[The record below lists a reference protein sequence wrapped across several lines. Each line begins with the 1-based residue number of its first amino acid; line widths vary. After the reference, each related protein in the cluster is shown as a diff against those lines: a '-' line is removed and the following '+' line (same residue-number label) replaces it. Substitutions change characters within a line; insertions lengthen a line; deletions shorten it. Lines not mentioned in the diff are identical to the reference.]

1 MSSPIDFNVH
11 GTRSVK
17 CPFGRLYKFFFHLR
31 NNKPTKPSN
40 CKDHLKFLS
49 SAQLLGRNV
58 AKTVQNIVLLPN
70 ESFHSVTIPP
80 DPSYPMTPLCSTTR
94 RAFIALLWFIA
105 ASCPIG
111 YSVNWSRC
119 ERPSLSLVGL
129 WVLFSTWI
137 NIKFDRILLSAQVSL
152 NWGFE
157 QRNVMSYP
165 SPLPFSLLTGLSI
178 KTFCAEVNLCG
189 CNKEH
194 TLDTNQPWSNSTQS
208 STVTLDN

>member
-1 MSSPIDFNVH
+1 M
-11 GTRSVK
+11 
-17 CPFGRLYKFFFHLR
+17 PFWEVIQVLLHLQ

-58 AKTVQNIVLLPN
+58 AKTVQNILLFPN
-70 ESFHSVTIPP
+70 EGFHSVTIPP
-80 DPSYPMTPLCSTTR
+80 DPAYPMAPLCSTTR

-105 ASCPIG
+105 ASCPTG
-111 YSVNWSRC
+111 YSVNWSRY
-119 ERPSLSLVGL
+119 ERPSLSLVDL
-129 WVLFSTWI
+129 WVLLSMWI
-137 NIKFDRILLSAQVSL
+137 NIKFDQIFLNAQASL
-152 NWGFE
+152 NWEFE

-178 KTFCAEVNLCG
+178 KTFCAEVNLCE

-194 TLDTNQPWSNSTQS
+194 TLDTNQPWSNSTDS
-208 STVTLDN
+208 STVTLDK